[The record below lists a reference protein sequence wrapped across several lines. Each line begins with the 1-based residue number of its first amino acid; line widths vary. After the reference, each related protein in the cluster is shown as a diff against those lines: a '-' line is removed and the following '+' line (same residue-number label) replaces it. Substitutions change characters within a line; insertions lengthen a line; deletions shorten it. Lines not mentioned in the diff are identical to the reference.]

1 MSRYRNASP
10 RHDERPHASTTG
22 ATANGTATGPEHR
35 STARQSRAVRATSSE
50 SAQTTT
56 RFSIR
61 KNTLALGAVCLA
73 SLMFGLEISSV
84 PVILPTLERVLHG
97 DFKGMQWIMNAYTL
111 AVTTV
116 LMATGTLADRFG
128 RRRIFVIGIALF
140 GITSLICG
148 LAHSVPTLIVGRL
161 LQGASGGAMLICQ
174 VAVLSHQF
182 NEGPE
187 RARAFSAWGIILGIG
202 LGFGPIIGGMIVA
215 VSGWQWVFWVHA
227 LLAIATLALVFGGVQ
242 ESRDPHAH
250 TLDVA
255 GIVTLSLAVFGLVYF
270 ITQGSDLGFTSPRA
284 IVIVVGTVIA
294 FVAFL
299 CAEQF
304 SARPMFDFSVFRIP
318 QFSGAL
324 MGSAGM
330 NFSFWPFM
338 IYIPIYFQI
347 GLGYNSMSAGL
358 ALLAYTLPTLLFP
371 PLGERLVLR
380 YGSGIAIPGGL
391 FIIGLGFMLMKYGS
405 SVAHPDALT
414 MLPGCILAGAGLG
427 LTNTPVTNTTTGA
440 VPAER
445 AGMAS
450 GIDMSARMIT
460 LAINIALMGAILIAG
475 ILFHLKAR
483 LPATIDTG
491 LLARLAENIAAGD
504 VEAVK
509 RGIPALATLDPSGNA
524 VHAALM
530 EGFGWVMLYGGVGVW
545 VLAALSFLISGSA
558 SRNPRQVRAATRA
571 PTLPADP
578 C

>member
-1 MSRYRNASP
+1 MSNDPIAPP
-10 RHDERPHASTTG
+10 RREERPRAA
-22 ATANGTATGPEHR
+22 ATAEHR
-35 STARQSRAVRATSSE
+35 AISREPRPARTIASETSQPATFLSL
-50 SAQTTT
+50 
-56 RFSIR
+56 R

-148 LAHSVPTLIVGRL
+148 LAQSVPTLIVARL

-187 RARAFSAWGIILGIG
+187 RARAFSAWGIIFGIG
-202 LGFGPIIGGMIVA
+202 LGFGPIIGGAIVA
-215 VSGWQWVFWVHA
+215 LSSWQWVFWVHA
-227 LLAIATLALVFGGVQ
+227 LLAVVTLTLVFSGVQ

-270 ITQGSDLGFTSPRA
+270 ITQVPALGFGNPRA
-284 IVIVVGTVIA
+284 LFIIAVTLVA

-299 CAEQF
+299 FAEKL

-338 IYIPIYFQI
+338 IYLPIYFQI
-347 GLGYNSMSAGL
+347 GLGYDSVSAGL

-371 PLGERLVLR
+371 PLGERLALR
-380 YGSGIAIPGGL
+380 YGSGIAIPAGL
-391 FIIGLGFMLMKYGS
+391 FTIGLGFMLMRYGS
-405 SVAHPDALT
+405 SAAHADVWT
-414 MLPGCILAGAGLG
+414 MLPGCMVAGAGLG
-427 LTNTPVTNTTTGA
+427 LTNTPVTNTTTAA

-460 LAINIALMGAILIAG
+460 LAINIALMGAILVGG
-475 ILFHLKAR
+475 ILFNLKTR
-483 LPATIDTG
+483 LPKSLDTAPLG
-491 LLARLAENIAAGD
+491 KLAEKIAAGD
-504 VEAVK
+504 VEAI
-509 RGIPALATLDPSGNA
+509 RTGMPALTQIDPSGSV

-530 EGFGWVMLYGGVGVW
+530 QGFGWVMVYGGVGVW
-545 VLAALSFLISGSA
+545 VLAALSFVISGSA
-558 SRNPRQVRAATRA
+558 SRRLGVKKHT
-571 PTLPADP
+571 PAQQQQQPARCDA

>member
-1 MSRYRNASP
+1 MSRSRNAPPSY
-10 RHDERPHASTTG
+10 DEGSQAVIAEEHPSSSSDTRAADAPSSG
-22 ATANGTATGPEHR
+22 A
-35 STARQSRAVRATSSE
+35 
-50 SAQTTT
+50 AQPTT
-56 RFSIR
+56 RFSIS
-61 KNTLALGAVCLA
+61 KNALALGAVCLA

-111 AVTTV
+111 GVTTV
-116 LMATGTLADRFG
+116 LMATGALADRFG

-140 GITSLICG
+140 GLTSLICG
-148 LAHSVPTLIVGRL
+148 FAQSVPTLIVARL

-187 RARAFSAWGIILGIG
+187 RVRAFSAWGIILGIG

-215 VSGWQWVFWVHA
+215 VSGWQWVFWIHA
-227 LLAIATLALVFGGVQ
+227 LLAAITLTLVFGGVQ

-255 GIVTLSLAVFGLVYF
+255 GIVTLSLAVFGLTYY
-270 ITQGSDLGFTSPRA
+270 ITQGSDLGFASLRA
-284 IVIVVGTVIA
+284 ILILVATVVA

-299 CAEQF
+299 CAERL
-304 SARPMFDFSVFRIP
+304 SARPMFDFSVFRIRK
-318 QFSGAL
+318 FSGAL

-338 IYIPIYFQI
+338 IYLPIYFQI
-347 GLGYNSMSAGL
+347 GLGYDSVNAGL

-371 PLGERLVLR
+371 PLGERLALR
-380 YGSGIAIPGGL
+380 YGSGIAIPAGL
-391 FIIGLGFMLMKYGS
+391 FTIGLGFMLMKYGS
-405 SVAHPDALT
+405 HVPHPGVWT

-460 LAINIALMGAILIAG
+460 LAINIALMGAILVGG
-475 ILFHLKAR
+475 ILVNLRAR
-483 LPATIDTG
+483 LPATLDTAPLG
-491 LLARLAENIAAGD
+491 RLAEKIAAGD
-504 VEAVK
+504 VEAV
-509 RGIPALATLDPSGNA
+509 RQGIPALATLDPSGTA
-524 VHAALM
+524 VHAALID
-530 EGFGWVMLYGGVGVW
+530 GFGWVMLYGGVGVW
-545 VLAALSFLISGSA
+545 VLAALSFVISGSA
-558 SRNPRQVRAATRA
+558 SRRLRKIETA
-571 PTLPADP
+571 PTQQSVRCDS

>member
-1 MSRYRNASP
+1 MSRSRNAPPS
-10 RHDERPHASTTG
+10 HDEDSEAVIAAEQPSTLPPT
-22 ATANGTATGPEHR
+22 
-35 STARQSRAVRATSSE
+35 RAADALSSDA
-50 SAQTTT
+50 AQPAT
-56 RFSIR
+56 RFSIS

-111 AVTTV
+111 GVTTV
-116 LMATGTLADRFG
+116 LMATGALADRFG

-140 GITSLICG
+140 GLTSLICG
-148 LAHSVPTLIVGRL
+148 FAQSVPALIVARL

-187 RARAFSAWGIILGIG
+187 RIRAFSAWGIILGIG

-227 LLAIATLALVFGGVQ
+227 LLAAVTLTLVFGGVQ

-250 TLDVA
+250 TLDMA
-255 GIVTLSLAVFGLVYF
+255 GIVTLSLAVFGLTYY
-270 ITQGSDLGFTSPRA
+270 ITQGSDLGFASLRA
-284 IVIVVGTVIA
+284 ILILVATAVA

-299 CAEQF
+299 CAERL
-304 SARPMFDFSVFRIP
+304 SARPMFDFSVFRIRK
-318 QFSGAL
+318 FSGAL

-338 IYIPIYFQI
+338 IYLPIYFQI
-347 GLGYNSMSAGL
+347 GLGYDSVSAGL

-371 PLGERLVLR
+371 PLGERLALR
-380 YGSGIAIPGGL
+380 YGSGIAIPAGL
-391 FIIGLGFMLMKYGS
+391 FTIGLGFMVMRYGS
-405 SVAHPDALT
+405 SVPHPGVWT

-460 LAINIALMGAILIAG
+460 LAINIALMGAILVGG
-475 ILFHLKAR
+475 ILVNLRAR
-483 LPATIDTG
+483 LPATLDTAPLG
-491 LLARLAENIAAGD
+491 QLAEKIAAGD

-509 RGIPALATLDPSGNA
+509 RGIPALATLDPSGTA
-524 VHAALM
+524 VHAALI
-530 EGFGWVMLYGGVGVW
+530 EGFGWVMLYGGTGVW
-545 VLAALSFLISGSA
+545 VLAALSFVISGSA
-558 SRNPRQVRAATRA
+558 SRRLRRLETIPAQQSVRC
-571 PTLPADP
+571 DS

>member
-1 MSRYRNASP
+1 MSRYRSAQP
-10 RHDERPHASTTG
+10 RHDERPDAVAATEHPSTLRDVRAAHASSS
-22 ATANGTATGPEHR
+22 AAA
-35 STARQSRAVRATSSE
+35 QS
-50 SAQTTT
+50 TT

-61 KNTLALGAVCLA
+61 RNTLALGAVCLA

-84 PVILPTLERVLHG
+84 PVILPTLERLLHG

-111 AVTTV
+111 GVTTV
-116 LMATGTLADRFG
+116 LMATGALADRFG

-148 LAHSVPTLIVGRL
+148 FAQSVPTLIVARL

-182 NEGPE
+182 SEGPE
-187 RARAFSAWGIILGIG
+187 RVRAFSAWGIILGIG

-215 VSGWQWVFWVHA
+215 VSGWQWVFWIHA
-227 LLAIATLALVFGGVQ
+227 LLAAVTLALVFGGVQ

-255 GIVTLSLAVFGLVYF
+255 GIVTLSLAVFGLTYY
-270 ITQGSDLGFTSPRA
+270 ITQGSDLGFASLRA
-284 IVIVVGTVIA
+284 ILILVATAVA

-299 CAEQF
+299 CAERL
-304 SARPMFDFSVFRIP
+304 SARPMFDFSVFRIRK
-318 QFSGAL
+318 FSGAL

-338 IYIPIYFQI
+338 IYLPIYFQI
-347 GLGYNSMSAGL
+347 GLGYNSVNAGL

-371 PLGERLVLR
+371 PLGERLALR
-380 YGSGIAIPGGL
+380 YGSGIAIPAGL
-391 FIIGLGFMLMKYGS
+391 FTIGLGFMLMKYGS
-405 SVAHPDALT
+405 SVAHPGALT
-414 MLPGCILAGAGLG
+414 MLPGCLLAGAGLG

-460 LAINIALMGAILIAG
+460 LAINIALMGAILVGG
-475 ILFHLKAR
+475 ILFNLKAR
-483 LPATIDTG
+483 LPATLDTASLG
-491 LLARLAENIAAGD
+491 RLAEKIAAGD
-504 VEAVK
+504 VEAVR
-509 RGIPALATLDPSGNA
+509 RGIPALATLDPSGTA
-524 VHAALM
+524 VHAALID
-530 EGFGWVMLYGGVGVW
+530 GFGWVMLYGGAGVW
-545 VLAALSFLISGSA
+545 VLAALSFVISGSA
-558 SRNPRQVRAATRA
+558 SRRLRKIETIPTQQSVRC
-571 PTLPADP
+571 DS

>member
-1 MSRYRNASP
+1 MSRSRNAPPSYNEDSQAVIAEEHP
-10 RHDERPHASTTG
+10 SSLSDTRAADAPLSDAVQSTT
-22 ATANGTATGPEHR
+22 R
-35 STARQSRAVRATSSE
+35 L
-50 SAQTTT
+50 
-56 RFSIR
+56 SIS

-111 AVTTV
+111 GVTTV
-116 LMATGTLADRFG
+116 LMATGALADRFG

-140 GITSLICG
+140 GLTSLICG
-148 LAHSVPTLIVGRL
+148 FAQSVPTLIVARL

-182 NEGPE
+182 SEGPE
-187 RARAFSAWGIILGIG
+187 RVRAFSAWGIILGIG

-215 VSGWQWVFWVHA
+215 VSGWQWVFWIHA
-227 LLAIATLALVFGGVQ
+227 LLAAVTLTLVFGGVQ

-255 GIVTLSLAVFGLVYF
+255 GIVTLSLAVFGLTYY
-270 ITQGSDLGFTSPRA
+270 ITQGSDLGFASLRA
-284 IVIVVGTVIA
+284 ILILVATAVA

-299 CAEQF
+299 CAERL
-304 SARPMFDFSVFRIP
+304 SARPMFDFSVFRIRK
-318 QFSGAL
+318 FSGAL

-338 IYIPIYFQI
+338 IYLPIYFQI
-347 GLGYNSMSAGL
+347 GLGYDSVNAGL

-371 PLGERLVLR
+371 PLGERLALR
-380 YGSGIAIPGGL
+380 YGSGIAIPAGL
-391 FIIGLGFMLMKYGS
+391 FTIGLGFMLMKYGS
-405 SVAHPDALT
+405 NVPHPGVWT

-460 LAINIALMGAILIAG
+460 LAINIALMGALLVGG
-475 ILFHLKAR
+475 ILVNLRAR
-483 LPATIDTG
+483 LPATLDTAPLG
-491 LLARLAENIAAGD
+491 RLAEKIAAGD
-504 VEAVK
+504 VEAV
-509 RGIPALATLDPSGNA
+509 RQGIPALATLDPSGAA
-524 VHAALM
+524 VHAALID
-530 EGFGWVMLYGGVGVW
+530 GFGWVMLYGGLGVW
-545 VLAALSFLISGSA
+545 VLAALSFVISGSA
-558 SRNPRQVRAATRA
+558 SRRLRKIETAPARQSVRC
-571 PTLPADP
+571 DS

>member
-1 MSRYRNASP
+1 MSRYRIAPPPRRARPRAAPSTETQTRALAAEPDVSP
-10 RHDERPHASTTG
+10 R
-22 ATANGTATGPEHR
+22 
-35 STARQSRAVRATSSE
+35 
-50 SAQTTT
+50 
-56 RFSIR
+56 RFAIG

-128 RRRIFVIGIALF
+128 RRRIFVVGIALF
-140 GITSLICG
+140 GLTSLICG
-148 LAHSVPTLIVGRL
+148 FAQSVPTLIVGRL

-182 NEGPE
+182 NEGAE

-227 LLAIATLALVFGGVQ
+227 LLAIVTLTLVFGGVQ

-270 ITQGSDLGFTSPRA
+270 ITQGSDLGFTSPAA
-284 IVIVVGTVIA
+284 ILIVVATALA
-294 FVAFL
+294 FVAFV
-299 CAEQF
+299 CAERF

-338 IYIPIYFQI
+338 IYIPIFFQI
-347 GLGYNSMSAGL
+347 GLGYDSMGAGL

-371 PLGERLVLR
+371 PLGERLILR
-380 YGSGIAIPGGL
+380 YGSGIAIPAGL
-391 FIIGLGFMLMKYGS
+391 FTIGLGFMLMKLGS
-405 SVAHPDALT
+405 SVAHPNALT
-414 MLPGCILAGAGLG
+414 MLPGCFLAGAGLG

-440 VPAER
+440 VSAER

-460 LAINIALMGAILIAG
+460 LAINIALMGAILISG
-475 ILFHLKAR
+475 ILVSLKTR
-483 LPATIDTG
+483 LPQTPDGA
-491 LLARLAENIAAGD
+491 LLGRLAEKIAAGD
-504 VEAVK
+504 VA
-509 RGIPALATLDPSGNA
+509 GIKAGMPALAEIDPSGSV

-530 EGFGWVMLYGGVGVW
+530 QGFGWVMVYGGMGVW
-545 VLAALSFLISGSA
+545 VLAALSFVISGSA
-558 SRNPRQVRAATRA
+558 SRKWNGKNHPHARQQQ
-571 PTLPADP
+571 PAR
-578 C
+578 

>member
-1 MSRYRNASP
+1 MSSHLNAP
-10 RHDERPHASTTG
+10 PTRDER
-22 ATANGTATGPEHR
+22 
-35 STARQSRAVRATSSE
+35 ARAEPAPATSE
-50 SAQTTT
+50 IEPARRAAHTQHVTTSQAASSS
-56 RFSIR
+56 RVLGIQR
-61 KNTLALGAVCLA
+61 NTLALGAICLA

-84 PVILPTLERVLHG
+84 PVILPTLEHVLHG

-128 RRRIFVIGIALF
+128 RRKVFVIGIALF
-140 GITSLICG
+140 GVTSLICG
-148 LAHSVPTLIVGRL
+148 LAQSVPTLIAARL

-182 NEGPE
+182 SSGPE
-187 RARAFSAWGIILGIG
+187 RARAFSAWGIIFGIG
-202 LGFGPIIGGMIVA
+202 LGFGPIIGAMIVA

-227 LLAIATLALVFGGVQ
+227 LLAAVTLMLVFGGVQ

-250 TLDVA
+250 TLDIA

-270 ITQGSDLGFTSPRA
+270 ITQVPDLGLMNRRA
-284 IVIVVGTVIA
+284 LFILVATALA

-299 CAEQF
+299 CAEKF
-304 SARPMFDFSVFRIP
+304 NVRPMFDFSVFRIP

-338 IYIPIYFQI
+338 IYLPIYFQI
-347 GLGYNSMSAGL
+347 ALGYDSVDAGV

-371 PLGERLVLR
+371 PLGERLIVR
-380 YGSGIAIPGGL
+380 YGSGIAIPVGL
-391 FIIGLGFMLMKYGS
+391 LTIAVGFLLMRFGS
-405 SVAHPDALT
+405 SAAHPGVAS
-414 MLPGCILAGAGLG
+414 MLPGCIVAGAGLG
-427 LTNTPVTNTTTGA
+427 LTNTPVTNTTTAA
-440 VPAER
+440 VPAQR

-460 LAINIALMGAILIAG
+460 LAINIALMGAILVGG
-475 ILFHLKAR
+475 ILFHLKLN
-483 LPATIDTG
+483 LPNTFGPAELG
-491 LLARLAENIAAGD
+491 SLAQKIAAGNLSAIRT
-504 VEAVK
+504 EA
-509 RGIPALATLDPSGNA
+509 PAFAQIDASGSL

-530 EGFGWVMLYGGVGVW
+530 RGFGWVMLYGGVGVA
-545 VLAALSFLISGSA
+545 VLAVLSFVISGRG
-558 SRNPRQVRAATRA
+558 SRRLENAETQQAARC
-571 PTLPADP
+571 DS

>member
-1 MSRYRNASP
+1 MSNDRIASP
-10 RHDERPHASTTG
+10 RRE
-22 ATANGTATGPEHR
+22 E
-35 STARQSRAVRATSSE
+35 QSRTAAATERQTVLRETDSARTTASRAPQPAVFLSL
-50 SAQTTT
+50 
-56 RFSIR
+56 R
-61 KNTLALGAVCLA
+61 KNTLALGAICLA

-128 RRRIFVIGIALF
+128 RRRIFVIGITLF
-140 GITSLICG
+140 GLTSLICG
-148 LAHSVPTLIVGRL
+148 LAQSVPTLIVARL

-182 NEGPE
+182 SDGPE
-187 RARAFSAWGIILGIG
+187 RARAFSAWGIIFGIG

-215 VSGWQWVFWVHA
+215 VSSWQWVFWVHA
-227 LLAIATLALVFGGVQ
+227 LLAIVTLTLVFSGVQ

-250 TLDVA
+250 TLDMA
-255 GIVTLSLAVFGLVYF
+255 GIVTLSLSVFGLVYY
-270 ITQGSDLGFTSPRA
+270 ITQVQQLGFANPRA
-284 IVIVVGTVIA
+284 LFIVAATALA

-299 CAEQF
+299 FAENF

-338 IYIPIYFQI
+338 IYLPIYFQI
-347 GLGYNSMSAGL
+347 GLGYDSVSAGL

-371 PLGERLVLR
+371 PLGERLALR
-380 YGSGIAIPGGL
+380 YGSGIAIPAGL
-391 FIIGLGFMLMKYGS
+391 LTIGLGFMLMRYGS
-405 SVAHPDALT
+405 SAAHANVWT
-414 MLPGCILAGAGLG
+414 MLPGCIVAGAGLG
-427 LTNTPVTNTTTGA
+427 LTNTPVTNTTTAA

-460 LAINIALMGAILIAG
+460 LAINIALMGAILVAG
-475 ILFHLKAR
+475 ILFNLETR
-483 LPATIDTG
+483 LPDSLDTASLG
-491 LLARLAENIAAGD
+491 ALAEKIAAGD
-504 VEAVK
+504 VEAV
-509 RGIPALATLDPSGNA
+509 RAGMPALARIDPSGSI

-530 EGFGWVMLYGGVGVW
+530 QGFGWVMLYGGVGVGM
-545 VLAALSFLISGSA
+545 LAVLSFLISGSA
-558 SRNPRQVRAATRA
+558 SRRLGDRRPAAERQQKAARCDA
-571 PTLPADP
+571 

>member
-1 MSRYRNASP
+1 MSRSRNAPPSY
-10 RHDERPHASTTG
+10 DEGSQAVIAEEHPSSLPDTRAADAS
-22 ATANGTATGPEHR
+22 
-35 STARQSRAVRATSSE
+35 SSDA
-50 SAQTTT
+50 AQPTT
-56 RFSIR
+56 RFSIS

-111 AVTTV
+111 GVTTV
-116 LMATGTLADRFG
+116 LMATGALADRFG

-140 GITSLICG
+140 GLTSLICG
-148 LAHSVPTLIVGRL
+148 FAQSVPTLIVARL

-182 NEGPE
+182 SEGPE
-187 RARAFSAWGIILGIG
+187 RVRAFSAWGIILGIG

-215 VSGWQWVFWVHA
+215 VSGWQWVFWIHA
-227 LLAIATLALVFGGVQ
+227 LLAAVTLTLVFGGVQ

-255 GIVTLSLAVFGLVYF
+255 GIVTLSLAVFGLTYY
-270 ITQGSDLGFTSPRA
+270 ITQGSDLGFASLRA
-284 IVIVVGTVIA
+284 ILILVATAVA

-299 CAEQF
+299 CAERL
-304 SARPMFDFSVFRIP
+304 SARPMFDFSVFRIRK
-318 QFSGAL
+318 FSGAL

-338 IYIPIYFQI
+338 IYLPIYFQI
-347 GLGYNSMSAGL
+347 GLGYDSVNAGL

-371 PLGERLVLR
+371 PLGERLALR
-380 YGSGIAIPGGL
+380 YGSGIAIPAGL
-391 FIIGLGFMLMKYGS
+391 FTIGLGFMLMKYGS
-405 SVAHPDALT
+405 HVPHPGVWS

-460 LAINIALMGAILIAG
+460 LAINIALMGAILVGG
-475 ILFHLKAR
+475 ILVNLRAR
-483 LPATIDTG
+483 LPATLDTAPLG
-491 LLARLAENIAAGD
+491 RLAEKIAAGD
-504 VEAVK
+504 VEAV
-509 RGIPALATLDPSGNA
+509 RQGIPALATLDPSGTA
-524 VHAALM
+524 VHAALID
-530 EGFGWVMLYGGVGVW
+530 GFGWVMLYGGVGVW
-545 VLAALSFLISGSA
+545 VLAALSFVISGSA
-558 SRNPRQVRAATRA
+558 SRRLRKIETIPTRQSVRC
-571 PTLPADP
+571 DS

>member
-1 MSRYRNASP
+1 MSRYRSAQP
-10 RHDERPHASTTG
+10 RHDERPDAVAATEHPSTLRDVRAAHASSS
-22 ATANGTATGPEHR
+22 AAA
-35 STARQSRAVRATSSE
+35 QS
-50 SAQTTT
+50 TT

-61 KNTLALGAVCLA
+61 RNTLALGAVCLA

-84 PVILPTLERVLHG
+84 PVILPTLERLLHG

-111 AVTTV
+111 GVTTV
-116 LMATGTLADRFG
+116 LMATGALADRFG

-148 LAHSVPTLIVGRL
+148 FAQSVPTLIVARL

-182 NEGPE
+182 SEGPE
-187 RARAFSAWGIILGIG
+187 RVRAFSAWGIILGIG

-215 VSGWQWVFWVHA
+215 VSGWQWVFWIHA
-227 LLAIATLALVFGGVQ
+227 LLAAVTLALVFGGVQ

-255 GIVTLSLAVFGLVYF
+255 GIVTLSLAVFGLTYY
-270 ITQGSDLGFTSPRA
+270 ITQGSDLGFTSLRA
-284 IVIVVGTVIA
+284 ILVLMATAVA

-299 CAEQF
+299 CAERLN
-304 SARPMFDFSVFRIP
+304 ARPMFDFSVFRIRK
-318 QFSGAL
+318 FSGAL

-338 IYIPIYFQI
+338 IYLPIYFQI
-347 GLGYNSMSAGL
+347 GLGYNSVNAGL

-371 PLGERLVLR
+371 PLGERLALR
-380 YGSGIAIPGGL
+380 YGSGIAIPAGL
-391 FIIGLGFMLMKYGS
+391 FTIGLGFMLMRYGS
-405 SVAHPDALT
+405 SVAHPGALT
-414 MLPGCILAGAGLG
+414 MLPGCLLAGAGLG

-460 LAINIALMGAILIAG
+460 LAINIALMGAILVGG
-475 ILFHLKAR
+475 ILFNLKAR
-483 LPATIDTG
+483 LPATLDTASLG
-491 LLARLAENIAAGD
+491 RLAEKIAAGD
-504 VEAVK
+504 VEAVR
-509 RGIPALATLDPSGNA
+509 RGIPALATLDPSGTA
-524 VHAALM
+524 VHAALID
-530 EGFGWVMLYGGVGVW
+530 GFGWVMLYGGAGVW
-545 VLAALSFLISGSA
+545 VLAALSFVISGSA
-558 SRNPRQVRAATRA
+558 SRRLRKIETIPTQQSVRC
-571 PTLPADP
+571 DS

>member
-1 MSRYRNASP
+1 MSNDPIAPP
-10 RHDERPHASTTG
+10 RREERPRAA
-22 ATANGTATGPEHR
+22 ATAEHR
-35 STARQSRAVRATSSE
+35 AISREPRPARTIASETSQPATFLSL
-50 SAQTTT
+50 
-56 RFSIR
+56 R

-73 SLMFGLEISSV
+73 SLMFGLEISGV

-148 LAHSVPTLIVGRL
+148 LAQSVPTLIVARL

-187 RARAFSAWGIILGIG
+187 RARAFSAWGIIFGIG
-202 LGFGPIIGGMIVA
+202 LGFGPIIGGAIVA
-215 VSGWQWVFWVHA
+215 LSSWQWVFWVHA
-227 LLAIATLALVFGGVQ
+227 LLAVVTLTLVFSGVQ

-250 TLDVA
+250 TLDIA

-270 ITQGSDLGFTSPRA
+270 ITQVPALGFGDPRA
-284 IVIVVGTVIA
+284 LFIIAVTLVA

-299 CAEQF
+299 FAEKL

-338 IYIPIYFQI
+338 IYLPIYFQI
-347 GLGYNSMSAGL
+347 GLGYDSVSAGL

-371 PLGERLVLR
+371 PLGERLALR
-380 YGSGIAIPGGL
+380 YGSGIAIPAGL
-391 FIIGLGFMLMKYGS
+391 FTIGLGFMLMRYGS
-405 SVAHPDALT
+405 SAAHADVWT
-414 MLPGCILAGAGLG
+414 MLPGCMVAGAGLG
-427 LTNTPVTNTTTGA
+427 LTNTPVTNTTTAA

-460 LAINIALMGAILIAG
+460 LAINIALMGAILVGG
-475 ILFHLKAR
+475 ILFNLKTR
-483 LPATIDTG
+483 LPKSLDTAPLG
-491 LLARLAENIAAGD
+491 KLAEKIAAGD
-504 VEAVK
+504 VEAI
-509 RGIPALATLDPSGNA
+509 RTGMPALTQIDPSGSV

-530 EGFGWVMLYGGVGVW
+530 QGFGWVMVYGGGGVW
-545 VLAALSFLISGSA
+545 VLAVLSFVISGSA
-558 SRNPRQVRAATRA
+558 SRRLGVKKHT
-571 PTLPADP
+571 PAQQQQQQQQQPARCDA